1 MNPNTPDRFAGL
13 RQSRELNEKFLLCV
27 RILMAFGLT
36 QRAAERRALNFL
48 NL

>member
-13 RQSRELNEKFLLCV
+13 RQSRELDAKFRLYV

-36 QRAAERRALNFL
+36 QCAAERRALDFL